1 MALNLYMHSRNPYK
15 NKKPSFKNLAEKYPF
30 FADVTVKDDNGKI
43 CPEFK
48 QPRFLAALARAL
60 LLEDFD
66 LDVEVPVDRLIPT
79 IPLRLNYILWIEDIL
94 SCKNDCLIIFL
105 SNADQKFST
114 GHIGHWRWL
123 MLYISHH
130 WGEKEWLE
138 FYRL

>member
-1 MALNLYMHSRNPYK
+1 MALNPYMHNRNPYK
-15 NKKPSFKNLAEKYPF
+15 NKKPSFKSLVEKYPF
-30 FADVTVKDDNGKI
+30 FADVVVKDDNGKI

-48 QPRFLAALARAL
+48 QPKFLAALARAL

-94 SCKNDCLIIFL
+94 SGQEFP
-105 SNADQKFST
+105 A
-114 GHIGHWRWL
+114 GYIGHWRWL
-123 MLYISHH
+123 VLYISCHRSK
-130 WGEKEWLE
+130 KERVE